1 MNTPQFILQAL
12 FFVVNTFALC
22 FIVYF
27 VCKMH
32 KRMNDKLNLYM
43 DYIRHVSDRNDIV
56 YINQLETLKCQLA
69 KSERYEEAQMVS
81 KILESEFKRLKY
93 NEHESK

>member
-43 DYIRHVSDRNDIV
+43 DYIRHVSDRNDTI
-56 YINQLETLKCQLA
+56 INQLLMLKNSLI
-69 KSERYEEAQMVS
+69 KEERYEEAK
-81 KILESEFKRLKY
+81 KINEVINNELKALKNNESE
-93 NEHESK
+93 